1 MGREQPVAAQPHKQV
16 ICFEIFLRMVKHDC
30 FASGADTVFQIM
42 LASDTISPAMGGD
55 ILRLFSSIMRK
66 FELENF

>member
-30 FASGADTVFQIM
+30 FASRADVVFQILPALDM
-42 LASDTISPAMGGD
+42 ISPAMGD
-55 ILRLFSSIMRK
+55 IA
-66 FELENF
+66 